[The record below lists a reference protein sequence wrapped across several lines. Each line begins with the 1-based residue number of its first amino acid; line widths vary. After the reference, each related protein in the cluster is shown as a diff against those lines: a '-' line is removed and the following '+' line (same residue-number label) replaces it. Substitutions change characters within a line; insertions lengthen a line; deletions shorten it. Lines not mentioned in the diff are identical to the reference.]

1 MSEVAPQYPEILIE
15 LTAIVAATLVD
26 EGVDAGEAGGLSRA
40 VVERVRKAWG
50 GQKIYVPSGK
60 SADVDRMRRDI
71 SARWDGTNTRDLCR
85 EFGISESRLR
95 QLVDEARA
103 RAAPTLF

>member
-1 MSEVAPQYPEILIE
+1 MPDIAPQYPEILVE

-26 EGVDAGEAGGLSRA
+26 EGVDAGDAHGLSRA

-60 SADVDRMRRDI
+60 SADVDRMRREI
-71 SARWDGTNTRDLCR
+71 GERWNGTNTRELCA

-95 QLVDEARA
+95 QLVDEWRS
-103 RAAPTLF
+103 RKAPQLF